1 MTKIVPFLF
10 IILFSTLFFACQPG
24 EQSSHQIEGEGIEI
38 EGAWARPGSEGRTSA
53 AYFLITNFE
62 EEADTL
68 LSIHSNV
75 AQLVEIHE
83 SYQQENHM
91 VGMREA
97 GKVEI
102 PGNSTVKFEQGGL
115 HVMLMQLTRSLS
127 DGDSFELTL
136 NFAKHD
142 NITLDITVRK

>member
-1 MTKIVPFLF
+1 MTKIALFLF
-10 IILFSTLFFACQPG
+10 ISLFSILFFACQPD

-53 AYFLITNFE
+53 AYFLVTNFE

-75 AQLVEIHE
+75 AQLVEVHE
-83 SYQQENHM
+83 SYRQDNHM

-97 GKVEI
+97 GNVEI

-136 NFAKHD
+136 NFAKHG
-142 NITLDITVRK
+142 NISLDIPVKK